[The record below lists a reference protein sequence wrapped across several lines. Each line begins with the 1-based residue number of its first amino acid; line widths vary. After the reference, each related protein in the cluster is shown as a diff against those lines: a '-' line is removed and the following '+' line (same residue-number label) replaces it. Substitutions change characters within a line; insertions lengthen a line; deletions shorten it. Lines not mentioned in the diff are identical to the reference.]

1 MYRKT
6 ILGFAAAA
14 ALAVAGSASASLVY
28 DANISTGWNPPGNN
42 GQVNG
47 HFVVENQLGSTPIE
61 LGLRAQQRR
70 IGPITADAA
79 GQSYYYTVKTG
90 EDPGTNGNRAWWN
103 FDWSATYGTA
113 IGDLDSLVL
122 RVFDVG
128 GTQLNSVDLLAFAT
142 ATSIDISTTAT
153 IQESWNPLFSGVGVP
168 GFSVNTTNFAY
179 WFTMTASDNGAV
191 SSSLMCV
198 HTDGDSC
205 GVPPPLPEPASLA
218 IVGLGLA
225 ALAVT
230 RRRKL
235 D

>member
-1 MYRKT
+1 MFRQT
-6 ILGFAAAA
+6 ILGLAAAVSLA
-14 ALAVAGSASASLVY
+14 AAGAASANLVY
-28 DANISTGWNPPGNN
+28 DANLATAWNPPGNN

-47 HFVVENQLGSTPIE
+47 HFVVENQLGGTAIE

-79 GQSYYYTVKTG
+79 GQSYAYTVSAG
-90 EDPGTNGNRAWWN
+90 SDPGTNDTRAWWN
-103 FDWSATYGTA
+103 FDWSATYGDA
-113 IGDLDSLVL
+113 IGKLDSLVL
-122 RVFDVG
+122 RVYDVG

-142 ATSIDISTTAT
+142 ATSIDISTTST
-153 IQESWNPLFSGVGVP
+153 IQESWNPMFSVVGVP
-168 GFSVNTTNFAY
+168 TFSVNSTNFAY
-179 WFTMTASDNGAV
+179 WFTLTASDHGDVAR
-191 SSSLMCV
+191 SLMCV
-198 HTDGDSC
+198 HTAGNNC
-205 GVPPPLPEPASLA
+205 ETPPPLPEPASLA